1 MFDFIPYLSFL
12 TSGIGLFFICY
23 LLVRYGRS
31 THIYGLIY
39 IIFALVF
46 LEFYIYALTSKHI
59 YKMLFLLRTPNVIR
73 AFLPIVLFLYVR
85 NMLNPTMQTRGADWL
100 HFVFPVLVFVGVLP
114 DLVLDSSSKK
124 AILDAYYVQ
133 NNSFINTP
141 SGWIPA
147 GFVQPVSILVGVVY
161 GFISV
166 GYIFITQEKFG
177 KEYAYINRQSLIW
190 LNLLAGAVTVYFLL
204 QLYQYVNLFVNNSF
218 DPPSQLIKCILSIIL
233 FGYFITTPNVQEN
246 IDGCILPKEKVTP
259 SVLEVAPQL
268 LTVYQ
273 SDKIALKLD
282 QQLKNSQAFLDSSLD
297 LHALA
302 KFTDMTSAKL
312 SKQIKTYYGI
322 SFVEFINRLRIHH
335 FLSQREAFN
344 QYTLETYIYQSGFT
358 NRSTFYAAFKKHV
371 GVNPSFYIK
380 ELNQVN

>member
-31 THIYGLIY
+31 SHIYGLLY

-59 YKMLFLLRTPNVIR
+59 YNMLFLLRTPNVIR

-85 NMLNPTMQTRGADWL
+85 NMLNPTIQMRGVDWL
-100 HFVFPVLVFVGVLP
+100 HFVFPILVFVGVLP
-114 DLVLDSSSKK
+114 DLLLDSPSKK

-147 GFVQPVSILVGVVY
+147 GFVQPISILAGVAY
-161 GFISV
+161 GFVSV
-166 GYIFITQEKFG
+166 GYIFYTQKKFG
-177 KEYAYINRQSLIW
+177 MEYAYINRQSLIW

-204 QLYQYVNLFVNNSF
+204 QLYQYLNLFINNSF

-246 IDGCILPKEKVTP
+246 IDGCILPVDKVTP
-259 SVLEVAPQL
+259 SVLDVVPNL
-268 LTVYQ
+268 LAAYQ
-273 SDKIALKLD
+273 TDKIAVKLD
-282 QQLKNSQAFLDSSLD
+282 QQIKNSQAFLDSTLD
-297 LHALA
+297 LNALA
-302 KFTDMTSAKL
+302 ILTDMTSAKL
-312 SKQIKTYYGI
+312 SKYIKTYYGI
-322 SFVEFINRLRIHH
+322 SFVELINRLRIHY
-335 FLSQREAFN
+335 FLEQRQSFD
-344 QYTLETYIYQSGFT
+344 QYTLETYIYQSGFA
-358 NRSTFYAAFKKHV
+358 NRSTFYAAFKKYM
-371 GVNPSFYIK
+371 GVNPSFYLK
-380 ELNQVN
+380 ELNEKS

>member
-31 THIYGLIY
+31 SHIYGLLY

-59 YKMLFLLRTPNVIR
+59 YNMLFLLRTPNVIR

-85 NMLNPTMQTRGADWL
+85 NMLNPTIQMRGVDWL
-100 HFVFPVLVFVGVLP
+100 HFVFPILVFVGVLP
-114 DLVLDSSSKK
+114 DLLLDSPSKK

-147 GFVQPVSILVGVVY
+147 GFVQPISILAGVAY
-161 GFISV
+161 GFVSV
-166 GYIFITQEKFG
+166 GYIYFTQKKFG
-177 KEYAYINRQSLIW
+177 MEYAYINRQSLIW

-204 QLYQYVNLFVNNSF
+204 QLYQYLNLFINNSF

-246 IDGCILPKEKVTP
+246 IDGCILPVDKVTP
-259 SVLEVAPQL
+259 SVLDVVPNL
-268 LTVYQ
+268 LAAYQ
-273 SDKIALKLD
+273 TDEIAVKLD
-282 QQLKNSQAFLDSSLD
+282 QQIKNSQAFLDSTLD
-297 LHALA
+297 LNALA
-302 KFTDMTSAKL
+302 ILTDMTSAKL
-312 SKQIKTYYGI
+312 SKYIKTYYGI
-322 SFVEFINRLRIHH
+322 SFVELINRLRIHY
-335 FLSQREAFN
+335 FLEQRQAFD
-344 QYTLETYIYQSGFT
+344 QYTLETYIYQSGFA
-358 NRSTFYAAFKKHV
+358 NRSTFYAAFKKYM
-371 GVNPSFYIK
+371 GVNPSFYLK
-380 ELNQVN
+380 ELNE